1 MLRST
6 LPVRRM
12 AGARRADVCVNAAE
26 VDFGALYTGEAGG
39 EGVGDHQ
46 GMRCAGGCAGGVT
59 WGCGGSWGAVMFGGL
74 VWCGEE
80 TIRVGLYLTLAGG
93 GVGVE

>member
-1 MLRST
+1 MC
-6 LPVRRM
+6 
-12 AGARRADVCVNAAE
+12 GWVC
-26 VDFGALYTGEAGG
+26 GG
-39 EGVGDHQ
+39 RDA
-46 GMRCAGGCAGGVT
+46 GMR
-59 WGCGGSWGAVMFGGL
+59 GSWGAVMFGGL

>member
-1 MLRST
+1 MLRCT

-46 GMRCAGGCAGGVT
+46 GMRCAGVREA
-59 WGCGGSWGAVMFGGL
+59 
-74 VWCGEE
+74 
-80 TIRVGLYLTLAGG
+80 
-93 GVGVE
+93 